1 MGVVRAAIMLGVEGE
16 TRAII
21 EEGAGICIKPENAE
35 QLAESVGMLYEDR
48 VLSQRLGENGRR
60 YVEQHFDRAVL
71 ADRYQRLLLDTIEL
85 AGTRAT

>member
-1 MGVVRAAIMLGVEGE
+1 
-16 TRAII
+16 
-21 EEGAGICIKPENAE
+21 
-35 QLAESVGMLYEDR
+35 MLYEAR
-48 VLSQRLGENGRR
+48 VIAQRLGENGRR

>member
-1 MGVVRAAIMLGVEGE
+1 ML
-16 TRAII
+16 
-21 EEGAGICIKPENAE
+21 C
-35 QLAESVGMLYEDR
+35 EDK
-48 VLSQRLGENGRR
+48 VIAQQLGENGRR